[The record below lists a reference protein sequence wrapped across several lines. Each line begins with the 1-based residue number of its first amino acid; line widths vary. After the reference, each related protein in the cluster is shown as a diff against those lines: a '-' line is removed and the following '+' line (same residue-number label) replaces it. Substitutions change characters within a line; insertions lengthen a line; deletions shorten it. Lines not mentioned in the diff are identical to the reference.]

1 MRRLIVFSDPGG
13 AKPCLS
19 LAIKWQESDELLVC
33 SDRQYAFFETFGIPV
48 RKCRGEDAPEIF
60 EEFLPDSL
68 FTGTSYTSRIDMDF
82 VREATLRGIPSAS
95 FVDHYTS
102 FDIRF
107 GTGDMRILP
116 DEIHV
121 LDAEAAAL
129 AREADLPE
137 NRIRI
142 TGNPYHEYLGNWRSQ
157 RSKQEVFKQLGIPL
171 STAKT
176 ILFAPDPLSNAG
188 GAQKFGTDEVAILV
202 DFLQVLGEIEE
213 PILLLLKAHPNQ
225 SIEYL
230 KNGLQST
237 PNNVRCFLIPP
248 QHDVHLNDLIQHS
261 HLVVGIFS
269 NLLVEADCLG
279 AKVVRLFPIKVA
291 DPLSRFPNLKIAKDA
306 AEMKK
311 EILKIQHYE

>member
-1 MRRLIVFSDPGG
+1 
-13 AKPCLS
+13 
-19 LAIKWQESDELLVC
+19 
-33 SDRQYAFFETFGIPV
+33 
-48 RKCRGEDAPEIF
+48 
-60 EEFLPDSL
+60 
-68 FTGTSYTSRIDMDF
+68 
-82 VREATLRGIPSAS
+82 
-95 FVDHYTS
+95 
-102 FDIRF
+102 
-107 GTGDMRILP
+107 
-116 DEIHV
+116 
-121 LDAEAAAL
+121 
-129 AREADLPE
+129 
-137 NRIRI
+137 
-142 TGNPYHEYLGNWRSQ
+142 

-188 GAQKFGTDEVAILV
+188 GAKKYGTDEVAILV
-202 DFLQVLGEIEE
+202 DFLKVLGEIEE

-248 QHDVHLNDLIQHS
+248 QHDVHLNELIQHS

-269 NLLVEADCLG
+269 NLLVEAECLG
-279 AKVVRLFPIKVA
+279 AKVLRLLFQIKVA

-306 AEMKK
+306 AEIKK